1 MNTTLL
7 KALFATVFFVSV
19 LSCGSSE
26 DGSEGLGSAGNGG
39 SSSTLGGSYNIIS
52 MISDISVD
60 LNNDGIT
67 STDLLTE
74 VDPAVFNSTIP
85 ELEIKPVLYNNQLE
99 EMMSFYLPHSNISA
113 ITPSNPSGVKF
124 TRSGIGYLYDFDTDT
139 QTISVQNG
147 DQNNQNGIIGHMEN
161 IQVIEN
167 NKLKAVFTKSYYDFF
182 INDWTLLTI
191 TCIYTKI

>member
-7 KALFATVFFVSV
+7 KVLFATVFFVSV
-19 LSCGSSE
+19 SSCGSSE

-39 SSSTLGGSYNIIS
+39 SSSNLGGSYNIIS

-74 VDPAVFNSTIP
+74 VDPAVFNTSLP

-99 EMMSFYLPHSNISA
+99 EMMSFYLPHSNIGA
-113 ITPSNPSGVKF
+113 ISPSNPSGVKF
-124 TRSGIGYLYDFDTDT
+124 TRSGLGYLYDFNKDT
-139 QTISVQNG
+139 QDISVQNG
-147 DQNNQNGIIGHMEN
+147 GNNNEITGHMEN
-161 IQVIEN
+161 IKVVGD
-167 NKLKAVFTKSYYDFF
+167 NKLQAVFTKSYYDFF
-182 INDWTLLTI
+182 VNDWVVLTI
-191 TCIYTKI
+191 TCVYTKM